1 MSATQS
7 WSPNFSE
14 SNAFTQFQQRRATLL
29 RTIDRVAAIYSAL
42 DLKTATNNLNQ
53 LRQRVVADSFKVM
66 IAGEFNRGKST
77 TINAMLGQKVL
88 PAYSVPTTA
97 IINEVKWGETP
108 SARLYDLPP
117 QTGGAQR
124 VVDIPVDQ
132 IEEYVV
138 AKESGNPYEKVEIF
152 WPLDLCRDGV
162 ELIDSPGLNADPTH
176 QQITLDYLTRADG
189 IVFVIAADFPV
200 SIEEKRMI
208 EAIRDMRHEDIFFV
222 VNRINVIDA
231 DEVERVKTRCLS
243 LLAPLTARGAKGV
256 YFIDARGALQARLAH
271 DEPRAEASGE
281 PALERDLKAFL
292 GAERGRVKLVRPAHE
307 TQMQVSRA
315 REEIVKQEKLLRTR
329 VEDLK
334 ARYDR
339 AQEPLRQL
347 ELSREQMIRL
357 VDNFRHDLQSSVM
370 DATSLFYRDMADR
383 IPGWTAEYQPAAS
396 MNVLNMLSR
405 EKKEQFVGDIV
416 GHLTKRLSDE
426 AKRWQEQ
433 TLIPLVQT
441 RVQDTLLPRL
451 QRQVEDFDQAL
462 SAIEDDLTA
471 GDTLVAVSPDSQA
484 LSIGNIPLW
493 ERVVA
498 AAGGFLLGDL
508 VSAGMGAYGGFKTM
522 LANLGIQVGIVLG
535 TVLLTGGFSLVVIVP
550 AVLASAAFQL
560 WFRNNQMS
568 ENMKSK
574 VGEEF
579 ATRLNATRDE
589 LVRKTAAAVDTQIE
603 KLRDALANTL
613 ATELQSLRE
622 QVESALAE
630 KQRGQQEVDAKL
642 RQLDPLRAD
651 LNACDQELDTLVS
664 AYALQ
669 GARL

>member
-1 MSATQS
+1 
-7 WSPNFSE
+7 
-14 SNAFTQFQQRRATLL
+14 
-29 RTIDRVAAIYSAL
+29 
-42 DLKTATNNLNQ
+42 
-53 LRQRVVADSFKVM
+53 
-66 IAGEFNRGKST
+66 
-77 TINAMLGQKVL
+77 
-88 PAYSVPTTA
+88 
-97 IINEVKWGETP
+97 
-108 SARLYDLPP
+108 
-117 QTGGAQR
+117 
-124 VVDIPVDQ
+124 
-132 IEEYVV
+132 
-138 AKESGNPYEKVEIF
+138 
-152 WPLDLCRDGV
+152 
-162 ELIDSPGLNADPTH
+162 
-176 QQITLDYLTRADG
+176 
-189 IVFVIAADFPV
+189 
-200 SIEEKRMI
+200 
-208 EAIRDMRHEDIFFV
+208 MRHEDIFFV

-271 DEPRAEASGE
+271 DELRAEASGE

-579 ATRLNATRDE
+579 ATRLNITRDE

>member
-7 WSPNFSE
+7 WSPNSSE
-14 SNAFTQFQQRRATLL
+14 SDAFTQFQQRRAALL
-29 RTIDRVAAIYSAL
+29 NVIERLTAIYSTL
-42 DLKTATNNLNQ
+42 DLKTATNNLSQ
-53 LRQRVVADSFKVM
+53 LRQRVAADSFKVM
-66 IAGEFNRGKST
+66 IVGEFNRGKST

-97 IINEVKWGETP
+97 IINEVKWGDTP
-108 SARLYDLPP
+108 RARLYDLPS
-117 QTGGAQR
+117 QIGAAQR
-124 VVDIPVDQ
+124 VTDIPVNQ
-132 IEEYVV
+132 IEDYVV

-162 ELIDSPGLNADPTH
+162 ELIDSPGLNADHTH

-200 SIEEKRMI
+200 SIEEKRMV
-208 EAIRDMRHEDIFFV
+208 EVIRDMRHEEIFFV
-222 VNRINVIDA
+222 VNRINVIDS
-231 DEVERVKTRCLS
+231 DEVERVKARCVS
-243 LLAPLTARGAKGV
+243 LLAPLTARGASGV

-271 DEPRAEASGE
+271 DEQRAEASGE
-281 PALERDLKAFL
+281 PAVERDLKAFL
-292 GAERGRVKLVRPAHE
+292 GAERGRVKLVRPARE
-307 TQMQVSRA
+307 TQMHVSKA

-357 VDNFRHDLQSSVM
+357 VDNFRHDLHSSVM

-383 IPGWTAEYQPAAS
+383 IPGWTAEYQPAAG
-396 MNVLNMLSR
+396 MNALNMLSR
-405 EKKEQFVGDIV
+405 EKKEQFIGDIV
-416 GHLTKRLSDE
+416 GHLTRRLSDE
-426 AKRWQEQ
+426 AKHWQEQ

-441 RVQDTLLPRL
+441 RIQDTLLPRL

-462 SAIEDDLTA
+462 SAIESDLTA
-471 GDTLVAVSPDSQA
+471 GSSIVAVSSESQA
-484 LSIGNIPLW
+484 LSMGTVPLW

-522 LANLGIQVGIVLG
+522 LANLGIQIGIVLG

-560 WFRNNQMS
+560 WFRNNQVS
-568 ENMKSK
+568 ENMKTK

-579 ATRLNATRDE
+579 AIRLNSARDE
-589 LVRKTAAAVDTQIE
+589 LVRKTAAAVDAQIE
-603 KLRDALANTL
+603 KLRDALATTL
-613 ATELQSLRE
+613 AIEIQSLRE

-630 KQRGQQEVDAKL
+630 KQCGQQEVDEKL
-642 RQLDPLRAD
+642 RQLDPLRAS
-651 LNACDQELDTLVS
+651 LNACDHELDTLVS